1 MFSNILHIPHYL
13 TYLTMFVVIGSGI
26 PAHQSQIQPKLH
38 HGIMTTMQQLDFSCP
53 QINTGFG
60 NDIIHDIASWE
71 DCG

>member
-1 MFSNILHIPHYL
+1 
-13 TYLTMFVVIGSGI
+13 MFVVIGSDI

-38 HGIMTTMQQLDFSCP
+38 HGLMTTMQQLDFSCP